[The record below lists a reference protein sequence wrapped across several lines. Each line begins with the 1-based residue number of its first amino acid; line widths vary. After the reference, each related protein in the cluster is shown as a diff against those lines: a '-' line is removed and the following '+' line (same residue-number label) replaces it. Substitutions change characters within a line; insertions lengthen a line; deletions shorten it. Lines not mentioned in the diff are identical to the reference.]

1 MKRNFL
7 NSIRTQMLINILGVL
22 LILVGSAA
30 YILFSTIRMQA
41 VIEKSFEKQR
51 SMKEIQSDLEEFQQ
65 PLLEYLSSRSSN
77 ALAELLIRSQKIHG
91 TIPRY
96 DSIPADQIG
105 LQEKEAYALVSS
117 YLDLADKAIEEKRGM
132 DVARYTSLY
141 GEMQDLLLCIN
152 TAIDTISNE
161 RLVAQL
167 SEYGRFIDA
176 SRDIQLWNLLFIIFI
191 SIFSLFLIINAV
203 DRINGPMVKLSSMAS
218 EISGGNFDVADIGTT
233 SLFEVDQAVVAFNL
247 MKKDIRTYID
257 ELRWQRNVEKEYL
270 NERVRNMRMEEMI
283 RRMELYTLQAQMNP
297 HFLFNTLNTGIQLAI
312 VEGAERTGEY
322 MENLT
327 KLFRHNLHEKNVIVP
342 LRHEIEGLESYFYI
356 LGVRFPK
363 NLDLVLDC
371 PQDILDLYRVPASIL
386 QPLVENCIV
395 HAFKGG
401 DGRNS
406 IVVRVYVESGRLC
419 LSVADNGCGMDADTV
434 VTLLHRA
441 SGNEPREKVMGLE
454 NVIQRL
460 YFFFP
465 EDPEVITINSRVGE
479 GTEILVRIDTGKDLC
494 IPY

>member
-1 MKRNFL
+1 MRRNFL
-7 NSIRTQMLINILGVL
+7 NSIRVQMLINIIGVL

-41 VIEKSFEKQR
+41 VIENSFEKQR
-51 SMKEIQSDLEEFQQ
+51 SLKAIQSDLEDFQQ
-65 PLLEYLSSRSSN
+65 PLLEYLSSRSSK

-91 TIPRY
+91 KLPRY
-96 DSIPADQIG
+96 EAIPADRIG
-105 LQEKEAYALVSS
+105 LEEKEAYSLVSS

-152 TAIDTISNE
+152 AEIDTISNA
-161 RLVAQL
+161 RLAAQIA
-167 SEYGRFIDA
+167 EYARFIDA
-176 SRDIQLWNLLFIIFI
+176 SRGIQLWNLLFIIFI
-191 SIFSLFLIINAV
+191 SLFSFFLIINAV
-203 DRINGPMVKLSSMAS
+203 DRINDPMVKLSSMAS

-233 SLFEVDQAVVAFNL
+233 RLFEVDQVVVAFNL

-327 KLFRHNLHEKNVIVP
+327 KLFRHNLREKNVVVP

-371 PQDILDLYRVPASIL
+371 PQEILDLHRVPASIL

-395 HAFKGG
+395 HAFKGRE
-401 DGRNS
+401 GRNS
-406 IVVRVYVESGRLC
+406 IVVRVYVEAGRLC
-419 LSVADNGCGMDADTV
+419 LSVADNGCGMGADTV
-434 VTLLHRA
+434 VALLHRSA
-441 SGNEPREKVMGLE
+441 SNEPHEKVMGLE

-465 EDPEVITINSRVGE
+465 DDPDVIAINSRVDE
-479 GTEILVRIDTGKDLC
+479 GTEILVRIDTGKELC